1 MTHCSLIWYDA
12 FNTCDLKFIIKLI
25 WNLKGLFFAMNKSA
39 IFSKSCVMT
48 DASISWLCIA
58 LGCFCSLTCFVE
70 AHVFFWVN
78 MVFFCVQNTNMC
90 VVKMMT
96 FATCNIDFWLFCN
109 LWYWHFLKN
118 YCIIF
123 VKILVL
129 VLIRFVWHRSTKN
142 VQWRKWDKW

>member
-1 MTHCSLIWYDA
+1 MKSKRTLCYGTKVPFSLSHDWCFY
-12 FNTCDLKFIIKLI
+12 FLI
-25 WNLKGLFFAMNKSA
+25 
-39 IFSKSCVMT
+39 
-48 DASISWLCIA
+48 CIA

-70 AHVFFWVN
+70 AHVFFGVN
-78 MVFFCVQNTNMC
+78 IVFFCVQNTNMC

-129 VLIRFVWHRSTKN
+129 VLIRFVWPRRTKKYNNENGTNEN
-142 VQWRKWDKW
+142 VGWCFMLITLI